1 MRQRAAVADRRR
13 RSRRRKAR
21 DHVAQTAER
30 STTRGAPQSRPRW
43 SHAPNQPTAKVIPAH
58 VGNDRLR
65 AIAVASMM
73 ADGQE
78 QQVQDHDER
87 RAAKIDRRTSGAT
100 AALPS
105 RKSRPIPGRDVE
117 FQRLVRQLFSTL
129 TMDELGNL

>member
-1 MRQRAAVADRRR
+1 
-13 RSRRRKAR
+13 
-21 DHVAQTAER
+21 
-30 STTRGAPQSRPRW
+30 
-43 SHAPNQPTAKVIPAH
+43 
-58 VGNDRLR
+58 
-65 AIAVASMM
+65 MM

-117 FQRLVRQLFSTL
+117 FQRLVRQLFSPL